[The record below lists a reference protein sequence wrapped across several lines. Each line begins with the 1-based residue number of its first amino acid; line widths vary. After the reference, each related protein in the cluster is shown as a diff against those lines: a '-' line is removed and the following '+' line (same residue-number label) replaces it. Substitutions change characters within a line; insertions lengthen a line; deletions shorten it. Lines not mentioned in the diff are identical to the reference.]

1 MLSTAFPHGR
11 GLGRDFYSA
20 TDGFFD
26 HGQIARGPEVQYST
40 VMSMVGKGF
49 RRLARGAALA
59 LALVAT
65 SLLLLQP
72 ICAAAEVPATSLE
85 RAALPD
91 QAKHAVEVQDGA
103 VEDLC
108 CPVLGAAPVASS
120 MNPPSSKVQPLLLPP
135 QPAFAVPAHG
145 KRYARKAR
153 LAVVSLSPIPRYH
166 ARSARIQR

>member
-1 MLSTAFPHGR
+1 MRAMLIVRKGSGR
-11 GLGRDFYSA
+11 V
-20 TDGFFD
+20 T
-26 HGQIARGPEVQYST
+26 
-40 VMSMVGKGF
+40 
-49 RRLARGAALA
+49 RGAALA

-103 VEDLC
+103 VGDLC
-108 CPVLGAAPVASS
+108 CPVLGAAPVASN

-135 QPAFAVPAHG
+135 QPALVVPTHG
-145 KRYARKAR
+145 KPYARKAR
-153 LAVVSLSPIPRYH
+153 FAVVSLSPIPRYH